1 MVQPRSVA
9 CDRGGKTVPRIRDER
24 CSPKPSALIRIGA
37 ANSPSQI
44 TTVKLPQIW
53 RTQRLQS
60 QDWEEAHAIRKPT
73 EGAR

>member
-37 ANSPSQI
+37 ANSPSLDHDREIATDLAYATPPI
-44 TTVKLPQIW
+44 T
-53 RTQRLQS
+53 RLGGGPCHS
-60 QDWEEAHAIRKPT
+60 KAD
-73 EGAR
+73 